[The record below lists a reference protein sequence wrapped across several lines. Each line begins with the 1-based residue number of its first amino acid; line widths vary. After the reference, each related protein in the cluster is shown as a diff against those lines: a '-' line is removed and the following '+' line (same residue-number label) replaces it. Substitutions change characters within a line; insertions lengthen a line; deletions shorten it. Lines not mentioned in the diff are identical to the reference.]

1 LIAPLFR
8 ILLTLGAL
16 AWFPLIQPVLKAIL
30 ESDSAIHGAR
40 NIAILVVSVLSTTS
54 LLSSAV
60 FLILWYLLLWSML
73 RWDTRRR
80 VDRLLSRWKTADQ
93 PDSSLNLTMRTL
105 EWIDELLEP
114 VRQQRETAEQLAQ
127 RVEALRGELGE
138 EAKSARPPRAN

>member
-1 LIAPLFR
+1 
-8 ILLTLGAL
+8 
-16 AWFPLIQPVLKAIL
+16 
-30 ESDSAIHGAR
+30 
-40 NIAILVVSVLSTTS
+40 LSTTS

-80 VDRLLSRWKTADQ
+80 VDRLLSRWKTAEQ

-138 EAKSARPPRAN
+138 EAKSAA